1 MFRIL
6 FFSIDIR
13 ILQLQLHFIN
23 ICNSMKSF
31 SLAHDSV
38 REKIDTSVEWPSN
51 AFLLGVFQSQYREL
65 NLLFYL
71 KGRILTNVIFSYHV
85 SSAGEQ
91 PRFLFYVFN
100 LAVFVSKIEVRFFR
114 ETGDS
119 QATSEILP
127 ATSFMPCNY

>member
-23 ICNSMKSF
+23 ICNGMKSF

-38 REKIDTSVEWPSN
+38 REKIDPSVEWPSN

-65 NLLFYL
+65 NLFYL
-71 KGRILTNVIFSYHV
+71 KRRILTNVYFFQPRN
-85 SSAGEQ
+85 SAGEH